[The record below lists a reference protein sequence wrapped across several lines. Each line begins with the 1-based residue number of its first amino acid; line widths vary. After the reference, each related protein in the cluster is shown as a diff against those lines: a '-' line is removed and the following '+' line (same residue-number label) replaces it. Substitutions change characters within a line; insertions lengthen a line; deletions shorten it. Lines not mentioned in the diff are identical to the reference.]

1 VRSTV
6 YRNPP
11 PANLGDVPRRKP
23 EKIIRWRV
31 VAAIAIPLFE
41 FFGRYRMRGLDNI
54 PKTGA
59 FVIAPNHVSNFDP
72 LTTAYLV
79 WRGGRV
85 PRFLAKAS
93 VFRVPLLGWLLRFT
107 GQIPVERGG
116 GGPDPLA
123 AAGRLI
129 TEELAVIVY
138 PEGTLTRDPDEWPM
152 RGKSGAVRLAL
163 QHGIPLIP
171 MAQWGVQQILP
182 RYGGRLRFFP
192 RSDVEMLV
200 GAPID
205 LTPWAG
211 RTDGRALAEA
221 TTVLM
226 NEIARL
232 VGELRGETPPTK
244 RWDPAEHGQSEYG
257 KITPPTR

>member
-1 VRSTV
+1 M
-6 YRNPP
+6 
-11 PANLGDVPRRKP
+11 
-23 EKIIRWRV
+23 
-31 VAAIAIPLFE
+31 VAAIAIPIFE

-54 PKTGA
+54 PKRGA
-59 FVIAPNHVSNFDP
+59 FVISPNHVSNFDP

-93 VFRVPLLGWLLRFT
+93 LFKVPAFGWLLRFT
-107 GQIPVERGG
+107 GQIPVERSGR
-116 GGPDPLA
+116 GPDPLA
-123 AAGRLI
+123 AATRLI
-129 TEELAVIVY
+129 AEELAVIVY

-171 MAQWGVQQILP
+171 VAHWGVQQILP

-192 RSDVEMLV
+192 RSNVEMLV
-200 GAPID
+200 GPALD
-205 LTPWAG
+205 LSRWAG
-211 RTDGRALAEA
+211 RTDGPALAEA
-221 TTVLM
+221 TTALM

-232 VGELRGETPPTK
+232 LGELRGEIPPAE
-244 RWDPAEHGQSEYG
+244 RWDPVAHGQTEYG
-257 KITPPTR
+257 KFTPPTR